1 MVCSTLE
8 MAKMGQ
14 RGRYLAIRWAVL
26 PVVVMTT
33 MAEARHLME
42 ALTAAMAMVWV
53 PSVGHGAMCD
63 RWMKTSFW

>member
-26 PVVVMTT
+26 HGHTPPVNGGH
-33 MAEARHLME
+33 RL
-42 ALTAAMAMVWV
+42 L
-53 PSVGHGAMCD
+53 PSTVQIRRNRNTLEKITDANYE
-63 RWMKTSFW
+63 